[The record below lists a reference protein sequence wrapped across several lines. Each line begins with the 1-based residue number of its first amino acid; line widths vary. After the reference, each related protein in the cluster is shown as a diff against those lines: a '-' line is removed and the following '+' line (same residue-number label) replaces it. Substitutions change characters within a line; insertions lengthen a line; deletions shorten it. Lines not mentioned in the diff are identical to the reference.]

1 MQIFILLW
9 SFCSSVGSLNAVPDT
24 CFRVGVVARSQAMM
38 LYRIGVGGTDS
49 VLPSFVWTRGAAKRG
64 RNESCAYVRQT
75 HFLNVRVVWFWRT
88 SQYGQHRKIEG
99 HWRFPFKL

>member
-38 LYRIGVGGTDS
+38 LYRIGVGGTDC
-49 VLPSFVWTRGAAKRG
+49 FG
-64 RNESCAYVRQT
+64 
-75 HFLNVRVVWFWRT
+75 
-88 SQYGQHRKIEG
+88 
-99 HWRFPFKL
+99 